1 MISNCRCLD
10 TMGYKVVLFL
20 QSSGVTVGS
29 LAFKENIARW
39 YVLTKILSGEKFVH
53 LPYFVIQFHMIFELH
68 LEMMEKTIPLPSAYL
83 TEH

>member
-1 MISNCRCLD
+1 MYGLAAKSSVTPLNIFGLLMRCMFYVVLSIEMISNSRCLD

-39 YVLTKILSGEKFVH
+39 YVLKKSNPVKN
-53 LPYFVIQFHMIFELH
+53 
-68 LEMMEKTIPLPSAYL
+68 
-83 TEH
+83 